1 MDEIAFPYEQ
11 GMIPLNET
19 VNLTQ
24 HAAEGTIRNI
34 VWSIVAILFLL
45 SVLMIVVIWLR
56 RTLFIKQNQNHTFLK
71 NRYETLLA
79 EFVAGEY
86 EEEIVR
92 ERSAEKETK
101 LSLDFNELTN
111 PINRK
116 IFKKQLI
123 LLRKSMSGL
132 EASRLRELYLMLGFK
147 NEAIH
152 LLKNSQKEHVLIKSL
167 TELTLMHI
175 QEAGN
180 LAIPFTSH
188 RNPMVSVCAMRAVM
202 RFQPDGKQLDFLN
215 TLKFEL
221 THWQQT
227 HLFAELQHQSAAAL
241 PNFARWRHHPQA
253 SIRAFADK
261 MSEHFGSSDFF
272 SDESEDVLPS
282 QVIDNQPNKTYN
294 VYGQMDIIMRP
305 IL

>member
-11 GMIPLNET
+11 GIPLNQA

-24 HAAEGTIRNI
+24 HADASTIRYM
-34 VWSIVAILFLL
+34 VWGFVALLFLL
-45 SVLMIVVIWLR
+45 STLMIAIIWLR
-56 RTLFIKQNQNHTFLK
+56 RTMFLKQNQNNTFLK

-86 EEEIVR
+86 EEEVVR

-123 LLRKSMSGL
+123 LLRKSMSGQ

-147 NEAIH
+147 SEAI
-152 LLKNSQKEHVLIKSL
+152 LRLKTSRKEHVLIQSL

-175 QEAGN
+175 QEAGS
-180 LAIPFTSH
+180 LAIPYTQH

-227 HLFAELQHQSAAAL
+227 HLFAELQHQSAAVL
-241 PNFARWRHHPQA
+241 PNFARWHHHPQP
-253 SIRAFADK
+253 SVRAFVDK

-272 SDESEDVLPS
+272 SEASESEPPS
-282 QVIDNQPNKTYN
+282 QVLDNQLTKTYKPY
-294 VYGQMDIIMRP
+294 VQMDIIMRP

>member
-1 MDEIAFPYEQ
+1 MDEIIFPYEQ
-11 GMIPLNET
+11 GIPLNQT

-24 HAAEGTIRNI
+24 HADAATIRYI
-34 VWSIVAILFLL
+34 VWTIVAILFLL
-45 SVLMIVVIWLR
+45 SALMIIIIWFR
-56 RTLFIKQNQNHTFLK
+56 RTLFIKQTQNSTYLK

-92 ERSAEKETK
+92 ERSSEKETK
-101 LSLDFNELTN
+101 LSLDFKELTN
-111 PINRK
+111 PVNRK

-123 LLRKSMSGL
+123 LLRKSMSGQ

-147 NEAIH
+147 SEAIQR
-152 LLKNSQKEHVLIKSL
+152 LKTSRNDHVLIKSL

-175 QEAGN
+175 QETGN
-180 LAIPFTSH
+180 LAIRYTQH

-241 PNFARWRHHPQA
+241 PNFARWRNHPQP
-253 SIRAFADK
+253 SVRAFADK

-272 SDESEDVLPS
+272 SDESEGAQPS
-282 QVIDNQPNKTYN
+282 QIIDNQPTKTYN
-294 VYGQMDIIMRP
+294 GYGQMDIIMRP

>member
-1 MDEIAFPYEQ
+1 MDEIVFPYEQ
-11 GMIPLNET
+11 GIPLNET
-19 VNLTQ
+19 VHLTQ
-24 HAAEGTIRNI
+24 HADAATIRYI

-45 SVLMIVVIWLR
+45 SVLMIISIWLR
-56 RTLFIKQNQNHTFLK
+56 RTLFIQQNQKSTFLK

-86 EEEIVR
+86 EEEMVR
-92 ERSAEKETK
+92 ERSSEKETK

-123 LLRKSMSGL
+123 LLRKSMSGQ

-152 LLKNSQKEHVLIKSL
+152 QLKTSKNEHILIKSL

-180 LAIPFTSH
+180 LAIPYTQH

-241 PNFARWRHHPQA
+241 PNFARWRNHPQA
-253 SIRAFADK
+253 SVRAFADK

-272 SDESEDVLPS
+272 SDESEGAPPS
-282 QVIDNQPNKTYN
+282 QVIDNQPTKTYN
-294 VYGQMDIIMRP
+294 LYGQMDIVMRP

>member
-1 MDEIAFPYEQ
+1 MDEIVFPYEQ
-11 GMIPLNET
+11 DIPLNET

-24 HAAEGTIRNI
+24 HADAGTIRYF
-34 VWSIVAILFLL
+34 VWSIVFALLCL
-45 SVLMIVVIWLR
+45 SVLMIVVIWVR
-56 RTLFIKQNQNHTFLK
+56 RTVFIKQNQNSTFLK

-86 EEEIVR
+86 EEERVR
-92 ERSAEKETK
+92 ECSAEKETK
-101 LSLDFNELTN
+101 LSLDFNELTHK
-111 PINRK
+111 INRK

-123 LLRKSMSGL
+123 LLRKSMSGQ

-152 LLKNSQKEHVLIKSL
+152 HLKTSQKERVLIQSL

-175 QEAGN
+175 QEAGR
-180 LAIPFTSH
+180 LAIPYTQH
-188 RNPMVSVCAMRAVM
+188 PNPMVSVCAMRAVM
-202 RFQPDGKQLDFLN
+202 RFQADGKQLDFLN

-227 HLFAELQHQSAAAL
+227 HLFAELQHQSAAVL
-241 PNFARWRHHPQA
+241 PNFARWHQHPQA
-253 SIRAFADK
+253 SVRSFAHK

-272 SDESEDVLPS
+272 STETDDVIAP
-282 QVIDNQPNKTYN
+282 QVIDNQPTKTYN
-294 VYGQMDIIMRP
+294 PYAQMDFIMRP